1 MFKTSFTAKGCSITA
16 EMISAF
22 DIGDDISCPVG
33 LDVLSAATL
42 SCTEM
47 AISLDSPYG
56 TKMAQCRIVRVPSS
70 YKENSAIG
78 PYYRMSDVM
87 QSPGTPELCLVCDEL
102 HLENVHPQTYAS
114 QQLRCSDLYHV
125 EGIQVAPEFQDKGI
139 EEWMLSNIN
148 HIIRRVV
155 HENVP
160 VCTIIQPTAYTPE
173 ELSDA
178 GWSPVQPGSS
188 VWYRI

>member
-1 MFKTSFTAKGCSITA
+1 MFKTSFTAKGCSITV
-16 EMISAF
+16 ETISAF

-33 LDVLSAATL
+33 LDVLSATTL
-42 SCTEM
+42 SCTDM
-47 AISLDSPYG
+47 AISLHATDG
-56 TKMAQCRIVRVPSS
+56 ANIAQCHIVRVPSS

-87 QSPGTPELCLVCDEL
+87 QSAGTPELSLVCDEL
-102 HLENVHPQTYAS
+102 HLENAHPQTYAS
-114 QQLRCSDLYHV
+114 KQLRCSDLYHV
-125 EGIQVAPEFQDKGI
+125 EGIQVAPKFQDKGI

-160 VCTIIQPTAYTPE
+160 VCTIIQPTGYTPE